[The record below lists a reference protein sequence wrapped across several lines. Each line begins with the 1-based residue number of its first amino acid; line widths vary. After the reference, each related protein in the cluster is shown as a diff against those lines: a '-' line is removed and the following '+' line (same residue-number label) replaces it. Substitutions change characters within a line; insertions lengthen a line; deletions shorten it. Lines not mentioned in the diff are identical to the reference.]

1 MRQQLPRA
9 LLSQGRED
17 GDELRRT
24 YILHAR
30 DGQEH
35 VGAIGVCR
43 NIRRGDAN
51 DQGGIRQCSH
61 PLSG

>member
-9 LLSQGRED
+9 SLSQGRED
-17 GDELRRT
+17 CDELRRT

-51 DQGGIRQCSH
+51 DQGGI
-61 PLSG
+61 